1 MTKIPIGC
9 SNHGIFHN
17 KHTLW
22 LCQNSYWKWP
32 FIVDFPIEN
41 GDFPCFFCMFTRG
54 YAKHDTLPTFNWF
67 HISSVSFTRNRP
79 WHAMGSTHLAD
90 CRFCW
95 TLPWHQT
102 YGIPYPYGD
111 SMVIQWDLL
120 GYMMDIP
127 SGKHSHGYWKWP
139 FSSWI
144 YPLKIVILHCYV
156 SLPEGMGY
164 IDISHRWRF
173 IDETFIH
180 KSAFFFS

>member
-1 MTKIPIGC
+1 MV
-9 SNHGIFHN
+9 IFHVFLYVYQRVCQTW
-17 KHTLW
+17 HTPHLQ
-22 LCQNSYWKWP
+22 LVPHLIRQLHQEPALACNGIHTSCGLP
-32 FIVDFPIEN
+32 FLLDPSVASN
-41 GDFPCFFCMFTRG
+41 VW
-54 YAKHDTLPTFNWF
+54 DTLPIWWFN
-67 HISSVSFTRNRP
+67 
-79 WHAMGSTHLAD
+79 
-90 CRFCW
+90 
-95 TLPWHQT
+95 
-102 YGIPYPYGD
+102 GD